1 MNGFFSRSEIQAIV
15 DKIRSP
21 HAVGGAGR
29 AFYVDGI
36 SGLDSNPP
44 DNPLKPLLTIAQAL
58 SLCRNDKDDYIIV
71 MDCWQQDT
79 FPIAVARS
87 RVHIIGL
94 DVGNGMYPRMSP
106 PADTAIFSLGAKGY
120 VEIAGFSLG
129 AGATHGCIE
138 WEVGVIEGRSR
149 LHHLWLGWT
158 ETGRDGILV
167 PNTAD
172 APELEV
178 SDVFFGAGLTR
189 DGIRLEGNSTR
200 SIFQRSLFRKVGGIG
215 IHGMK
220 NGSDIAAILG
230 NQFMVADV
238 ADGEAITME
247 AGVGAALIDDNR
259 AAKGAVAVAK
269 VPFRDLS
276 GGLNAWGTNYVSE
289 ALALPKTA

>member
-1 MNGFFSRSEIQAIV
+1 VNGFFSRSEIQAIV
-15 DKIRSP
+15 DKMRSP
-21 HAVGGAGR
+21 NAVGGAGR
-29 AFYVDGI
+29 TFYVDGI
-36 SGLDSNPP
+36 VGLDSNPP
-44 DNPLKPLLTIAQAL
+44 DNPLKPLKLIASAL

-106 PADTAIFSLGAKGY
+106 PTDTAIFSLGSKGY

-138 WEVGVIEGRSR
+138 WEVGVIEGRSK

-167 PNTAD
+167 PATTD

-178 SDVFFGAGLTR
+178 SDILFGAGLTR

-200 SIFQRSLFRKVGGIG
+200 SIFRRSLFRKVGGIG

-220 NGSDIAAILG
+220 NGSDIAAILD
-230 NQFMVADV
+230 NVFSIADS
-238 ADGEAITME
+238 ADGEAITMA
-247 AGVGAALIDDNR
+247 AGVGAALISGNKAGQGKVDPAHNPYVDVTPSNDWLDNY
-259 AAKGAVAVAK
+259 
-269 VPFRDLS
+269 S
-276 GGLNAWGTNYVSE
+276 G
-289 ALALPKTA
+289 KTLTQPA